1 MILKEQTGG
10 SALSVQ
16 NQQSISSSAGNQYV
30 TFWIGA
36 EEYGIDIMLVQEI
49 IRYHQPTRVFNSNP
63 VISGV
68 INFRGK
74 VIPVINMHRKFNLHS
89 TQEYDEFTVIIVIEV
104 NNKTM
109 GMVVDRVS
117 DIMSFQAENIQVVD
131 KEFADDIR
139 SEHLKGMAKSAERII
154 LLLDPERVLS
164 FEEIKQVK
172 EITTKH
178 TEAAELL
185 NDLPDGLK

>member
-1 MILKEQTGG
+1 MVLKEQTGG

-16 NQQSISSSAGNQYV
+16 NQQFLSFSAENQYV
-30 TFWIGA
+30 TFWIGT

-74 VIPVINMHRKFNLHS
+74 VIPVINMHDKFNLH
-89 TQEYDEFTVIIVIEV
+89 TEQKYDEFTVIIVIEV
-104 NNKTM
+104 NGKTM

-131 KEFADDIR
+131 REFADDIR
-139 SEHLKGMAKSAERII
+139 SEHLKGMAKKADRII
-154 LLLDPERVLS
+154 LLLDPERVLT
-164 FEEIKQVK
+164 FEEFKQIK
-172 EITTKH
+172 EITAKQDEIG
-178 TEAAELL
+178 EALESLANEA
-185 NDLPDGLK
+185 

>member
-1 MILKEQTGG
+1 LKEQAGD

-16 NQQSISSSAGNQYV
+16 NQHSIGFSAENQYV

-74 VIPVINMHRKFNLHS
+74 VIPVINMHHKFNLHS

-109 GMVVDRVS
+109 GMIVDRVS

-131 KEFADDIR
+131 REFADDIR
-139 SEHLKGMAKSAERII
+139 SEHLKGMAKSADRII

-164 FEEIKQVK
+164 FAELKQVR
-172 EITTKH
+172 EITAKH
-178 TEAAELL
+178 AAAGEALENLL
-185 NDLPDGLK
+185 EKA